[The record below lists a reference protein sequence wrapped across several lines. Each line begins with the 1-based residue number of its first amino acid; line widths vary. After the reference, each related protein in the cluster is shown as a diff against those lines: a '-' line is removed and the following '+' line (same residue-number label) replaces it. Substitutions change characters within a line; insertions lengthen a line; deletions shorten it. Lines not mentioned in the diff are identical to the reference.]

1 MPQTLPISAPSVVI
15 TNKHQEEIFQK
26 ITRRI
31 IPILFICLVLNF
43 IDRINIG
50 FAQLQMK
57 QALGFSD
64 AVYGLGA
71 GIFFVGYFLFEVPSN
86 IMLQRIGARKTILRI
101 MLCWGIVSACTMFV
115 RSPMQFYIVRF
126 LLGAFEAGLLP
137 GILLYLTFWFPKARR
152 AKVIGLF
159 MAATSV
165 GGIITGP
172 VSGWILQNM
181 GGVGGLAG
189 WQWLFVIEGVPSSVV
204 GIFTYFYLDDSVR
217 AARWLSDGEKR
228 TVAEALARDEAGD
241 ASATPSVWDAFKDAK
256 VYVFSLAYM
265 MVLCG
270 ANVTSLWAP
279 SLIKGMGVTN
289 NVHIGLLS
297 TLPYVAG
304 GLGMIFYGRRS
315 DRLGERRWHFA
326 VAVFVGALCLCLAQ
340 TPAVP
345 LAFSMLFLSLAVG
358 GNVAG
363 LPVFWAAAT
372 SHLSPSTAAAGI
384 AIISSIGNLSGILA
398 PAGVGA
404 IATASG
410 NLSHGMFACAAV
422 VAGSGLVI
430 LLAVPRRGRASPRS
444 EVALTAIAPGGRAS

>member
-1 MPQTLPISAPSVVI
+1 MNSSIAATAPAVFVE
-15 TNKHQEEIFQK
+15 NAQEEEVFQK

-31 IPILFICLVLNF
+31 IPILFLCLVLNF

-71 GIFFVGYFLFEVPSN
+71 GIFFVGYFIFEVPSN
-86 IMLQRIGARKTILRI
+86 MILQRIGARTTILRI
-101 MLCWGIVSACTMFV
+101 MFCWGIVSACTMFV
-115 RSPMQFYIVRF
+115 QTPTQFYIVRF
-126 LLGAFEAGLLP
+126 LLGAFEAGLFP

-152 AKVIGLF
+152 ARVIGLF

-165 GGIITGP
+165 GGIVTGP

-189 WQWLFVIEGVPSSVV
+189 WQWLFLIEGLPSSIV
-204 GIFTYFYLDDSVR
+204 GIWVYFYLDDNVKS
-217 AARWLSDGEKR
+217 AKWLLNDEKR
-228 TVAEALARDEAGD
+228 VVAEALARDEASGPQSG
-241 ASATPSVWDAFKDAK
+241 APSVWSAFKDKK
-256 VYVFSLAYM
+256 VWLFSLAYM
-265 MVLCG
+265 LVLCG

-289 NVHIGLLS
+289 NLHIGLLS
-297 TLPYVAG
+297 TLPYICG

-315 DRLGERRWHFA
+315 DRKAERRWHFA
-326 VAVFVGALCLCLAQ
+326 IAVFAGAACLSLAQ
-340 TPAVP
+340 LQGMP

-372 SHLSPSTAAAGI
+372 THLTRATAAAGI
-384 AIISSIGNLSGILA
+384 AIISSVGNLSGLLA
-398 PAGVGA
+398 PASVGA
-404 IATASG
+404 IATATG
-410 NLSHGMFACAAV
+410 KLANGMFACAAV
-422 VAGSGLVI
+422 VALSGVV
-430 LLAVPRRGRASPRS
+430 LLLTVPRKAAVG
-444 EVALTAIAPGGRAS
+444 TATNN

>member
-1 MPQTLPISAPSVVI
+1 MQSTLPADGLTMAAGGEDEESV
-15 TNKHQEEIFQK
+15 FGK

-31 IPILFICLVLNF
+31 IPILFLCLVLNF
-43 IDRINIG
+43 VDRINIG

-57 QALGFSD
+57 HALGFSD

-71 GIFFVGYFLFEVPSN
+71 GIFFIGYFFFEVPSN
-86 IMLQRIGARKTILRI
+86 LILQRIGARKTILRI
-101 MLCWGIVSACTMFV
+101 MFCWGIVSASTMFV
-115 RSPMQFYIVRF
+115 QTPMQFYVVRF

-172 VSGWILQNM
+172 VSGWILHNM
-181 GGVGGLAG
+181 GGVGGLDG
-189 WQWLFVIEGVPSSVV
+189 WQWLFLIEGLPSSIM
-204 GIFTYFYLDDSVR
+204 GIFTYFYLDDDVKS
-217 AARWLSDGEKR
+217 ARWLSQREKR
-228 TVAEALARDEAGD
+228 TVADVLARDEAGED
-241 ASATPSVWDAFKDAK
+241 QAAPSVWAAFRDLK
-256 VYVFSLAYM
+256 VWLFSLTYM
-265 MVLCG
+265 MVLSG
-270 ANVTSLWAP
+270 ANVTSLWTP
-279 SLIKGMGVTN
+279 SLIKGMGISNTI
-289 NVHIGLLS
+289 HIGLLS

-315 DRLGERRWHFA
+315 DRRGERRWHFA
-326 VAVFVGALCLCLAQ
+326 VAVMIGAACLALAQ
-340 TPAVP
+340 TPAMP

-372 SHLSPSTAAAGI
+372 GHLSRQTAAAGI

-404 IATASG
+404 LATATG
-410 NLSHGMFACAAV
+410 KLSYGMFACAMV
-422 VAGSGLVI
+422 VAASGIV
-430 LLAVPRRGRASPRS
+430 LLLTVPEQHRSSSASD
-444 EVALTAIAPGGRAS
+444 